1 MMDREW
7 KAGGRAFRRPGLA
20 LECALCNWICKGIV
34 QGDKHYLFTRNV
46 SCRVVREAGTLRVVG
61 LLRVGVF
68 PAVAPACVDVENVAG
83 QETAVLETL
92 GLQHRFEVLGGNQL
106 PGVHGLTAAA
116 LKSPT
121 CLSSAPGRSACRA
134 RGIWRGA
141 EPARACWSSTRAN
154 SRAAPPVA
162 TALGSECNGDS

>member
-20 LECALCNWICKGIV
+20 LERSLCNWICKGIV

-61 LLRVGVF
+61 LLRVGVL
-68 PAVAPACVDVENVAG
+68 PAVAPACVDVEHVSG

-106 PGVHGLTAAA
+106 PRVQGLTAAD
-116 LKSPT
+116 LR
-121 CLSSAPGRSACRA
+121 LRIEQH
-134 RGIWRGA
+134 RGGYNRRRFSM
-141 EPARACWSSTRAN
+141 PSFN
-154 SRAAPPVA
+154 SGELAVGF
-162 TALGSECNGDS
+162 TSFCV